1 MNSSFTQLFNS
12 SPVAAVLTD
21 FQNKHHSRTERFVHN
36 WQIHPE
42 TTVLALLVRSQVLLV
57 YFVLFWGKCDS
68 FACTNSRAIL
78 RGFYSGAVIGHD
90 HSPSFRSY
98 GVYHNLFIEH
108 AGFSVILIIYVF
120 ILRSFWISNVFLK
133 SLSLSLPLSPL
144 SLPIRAYCTCIYI
157 YMYVCMYICIPT
169 ETFTSFFKGKKAI
182 GIYFWSYRYLF
193 SQPNFS
199 TSWADFMWVLIR

>member
-1 MNSSFTQLFNS
+1 M
-12 SPVAAVLTD
+12 
-21 FQNKHHSRTERFVHN
+21 
-36 WQIHPE
+36 
-42 TTVLALLVRSQVLLV
+42 RSQVLLV
-57 YFVLFWGKCDS
+57 YFVLYWGKCDS

-120 ILRSFWISNVFLK
+120 ILRSFWISNVFLNL
-133 SLSLSLPLSPL
+133 SLSLSPSL
-144 SLPIRAYCTCIYI
+144 SLLCLSLYVRTVHVYIYI
-157 YMYVCMYICIPT
+157 YIYIYTYVCIYYICIPT

-193 SQPNFS
+193 SKPNFS